1 MVKSIVV
8 TLDGTESSRAAQDV
22 AARLAK
28 EHGAALVGVG
38 VLDVPWITAPQAR
51 PIGAGAYKERR
62 DEALLEKGR
71 AEIRRRLDDFHAF
84 CDRER
89 SEEHPSELQSLMRT
103 SYAVF
108 RL

>member
-8 TLDGTESSRAAQDV
+8 TLDGTDSSRAAQYV

-38 VLDVPWITAPQAR
+38 ILDVPWITAPQAR
-51 PIGAGAYKERR
+51 PIGAGVYKDRR

-71 AEIRRRLDDFHAF
+71 AEIRRR
-84 CDRER
+84 
-89 SEEHPSELQSLMRT
+89 SEERRVGKECVSTCRARWSPYH
-103 SYAVF
+103 
-108 RL
+108 